1 MKSLK
6 FFFIRYPLFD
16 SISIIWFNIHYF
28 ISIILFDIHYFIRYP
43 LFHIHYFIRYPLFHS
58 TSIIWFDIHYFIR
71 YPLFHIHYF
80 ILYPLFHLIS
90 IISFD
95 IHYFIRYP
103 LFHIH
108 YFIRYPLFHSISIIW
123 RSEDLKIFPL
133 KIFWYKKSQKK
144 SSDIFWFWSRQ
155 SYFQSTSITRK
166 NCRNPN
172 KEIATVEMTP
182 VRWEVQTN
190 FLNLLLDC
198 SITFYIYIYI

>member
-1 MKSLK
+1 M
-6 FFFIRYPLFD
+6 
-16 SISIIWFNIHYF
+16 
-28 ISIILFDIHYFIRYP
+28 IRYP

-58 TSIIWFDIHYFIR
+58 ISIISYPLFHSISIIWFDIHYLIR

-103 LFHIH
+103 LFEG
-108 YFIRYPLFHSISIIW
+108 LKIW
-123 RSEDLKIFPL
+123 RFFLWRSSDT
-133 KIFWYKKSQKK
+133 KKVKKK

-182 VRWEVQTN
+182 VGWEVLTN

-198 SITFYIYIYI
+198 SITFYIYIYKYMPTTASSKQRHIYMAIQI